1 MHPLDVKISL
11 SNEINVIRIECVKQK
26 KNPFSN
32 LSHLPSFLGL
42 HITQR
47 FTVPRLWH
55 WGTPGSLHPLPDY
68 RHLLHSQVGKGSCGL
83 ESGGSP
89 KLIFSPAPT
98 SASSQG
104 IIYCSRWTRDA
115 QLVSEDASTLS
126 LYLTRCVGL
135 FALALIF
142 QGS

>member
-68 RHLLHSQVGKGSCGL
+68 RQASPPF
-83 ESGGSP
+83 SGG
-89 KLIFSPAPT
+89 KRELWF
-98 SASSQG
+98 G
-104 IIYCSRWTRDA
+104 ERG
-115 QLVSEDASTLS
+115 LS
-126 LYLTRCVGL
+126 
-135 FALALIF
+135 
-142 QGS
+142 